1 MKEMREIRLDEEY
14 FISLSD
20 YKYWDKRLREM
31 SDRDLNEL
39 CSERYLTKEFLEKY
53 YSFFNVECIIMYQN
67 PRNYSGI
74 EKIIEEKS
82 GSDYLK
88 GVQKGNIFS
97 RTDIGKN
104 WFIGYIFIREQSK
117 GIVPGRSF
125 KYEIFD
131 FPNTLFLIINSRGVW
146 VKVRVM
152 YDDMLDTRHAD
163 TFDIIRYVKIV

>member
-1 MKEMREIRLDEEY
+1 MEIRLGEEY

-20 YKYWDKRLREM
+20 YKYWDKRLQEM
-31 SDRDLNEL
+31 SDRDLYEL
-39 CSERYLTKEFLEKY
+39 CAERYLTKEFLEKY
-53 YSFFNVECIIMYQN
+53 YSFFDIESIVIYQN

-74 EKIIEEKS
+74 EKITEEINKS
-82 GSDYLK
+82 KRLDGL
-88 GVQKGNIFS
+88 QKGNIFH

-117 GIVPGRSF
+117 GIEFGKFF

-163 TFDIIRYVKIV
+163 TFDIIRYIKIG